1 MNFVD
6 YVDLEATVLR
16 RVAHLVDQV
25 ADIVDGVVGRG
36 VQFEDIQRVEFG
48 LVFKAVDQTR
58 NDPGAGRLSHAAGTA
73 KQERLRQLIVVDGI
87 FERGGNVLLPNHL
100 VEPSRAI
107 FPCRYDKI
115 LHGLAR

>member
-6 YVDLEATVLR
+6 DVDLESAVLGR
-16 RVAHLVDQV
+16 ITHLVDQV
-25 ADIVDGVVGRG
+25 ADVVDGVVGGG

-48 LVFKAVDQTR
+48 LVFKAVDESR
-58 NDPGAGRLSHAAGTA
+58 NDAGAGCFAHAAGTA

-87 FERGGNVLLPNHL
+87 FQGGGNVLLSNHL